1 MPSNSPFDARGK
13 VVVVT
18 GGGSGIGEA
27 IVKRLA
33 REGARA
39 CVVVDIDDGNI
50 ARVVKDLRQASPV
63 LAVGKRCDVASEG
76 EVAALLDQVEAEVGP
91 ISLFVCNAGIGPSLE
106 GAVGVDVPPSEW
118 SRMMGVN
125 FQQTA
130 SVARHLIPLYIERG
144 AGHLM
149 VTASAAGLLTQIGS
163 VTYAVS
169 KAAAVSI
176 SEWLSVTYGDLG
188 VGVSCL
194 CPQAVSTPMTAS
206 SPDSVASVDG
216 MLEPEDVAEATVE
229 GLRSGSFLILPH
241 PKVAEYALRK
251 ATDRDRWILGM

>member
-1 MPSNSPFDARGK
+1 
-13 VVVVT
+13 
-18 GGGSGIGEA
+18 
-27 IVKRLA
+27 
-33 REGARA
+33 
-39 CVVVDIDDGNI
+39 
-50 ARVVKDLRQASPV
+50 
-63 LAVGKRCDVASEG
+63 
-76 EVAALLDQVEAEVGP
+76 
-91 ISLFVCNAGIGPSLE
+91 
-106 GAVGVDVPPSEW
+106 
-118 SRMMGVN
+118 
-125 FQQTA
+125 
-130 SVARHLIPLYIERG
+130 
-144 AGHLM
+144 M

-176 SEWLSVTYGDLG
+176 NEWLSVTYGDLG